1 MWSACLLA
9 GKFDVFLQGKQLHA
23 CKKGKGLWRFLSILL
38 LFGEE
43 EGPGK
48 LESVHTWTWVV
59 IYNNEFLKT
68 RIFFFAEECGIGI
81 CESEK
86 LLIFDFG
93 LNADIWLYLLFHTCR
108 SVNFCSVK

>member
-23 CKKGKGLWRFLSILL
+23 CKKGKVLWRFLSILL
-38 LFGEE
+38 LVGEE

-68 RIFFFAEECGIGI
+68 RIFFFAEKCGIGI

-86 LLIFDFG
+86 LLIFG
-93 LNADIWLYLLFHTCR
+93 VGWPLSSLLTR
-108 SVNFCSVK
+108 

>member
-1 MWSACLLA
+1 MLAFLLENSTYSFKVSSSMLANKEKAFGDFSLYSCLLE
-9 GKFDVFLQGKQLHA
+9 K
-23 CKKGKGLWRFLSILL
+23 
-38 LFGEE
+38 
-43 EGPGK
+43 GPGK

-86 LLIFDFG
+86 LLIFEVG
-93 LNADIWLYLLFHTCR
+93 WPLSSLLTL
-108 SVNFCSVK
+108 